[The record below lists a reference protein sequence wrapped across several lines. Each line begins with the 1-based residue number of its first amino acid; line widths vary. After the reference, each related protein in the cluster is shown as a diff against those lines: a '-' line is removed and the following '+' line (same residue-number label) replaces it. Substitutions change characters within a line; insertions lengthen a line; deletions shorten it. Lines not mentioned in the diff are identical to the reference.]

1 MSVHFWLR
9 AEDKALEERAP
20 LVPADA
26 AKLLHAGHQ
35 VTVEPDSRRAFPLDE
50 YQRAGCR
57 TAPAHAWRDAP
68 VDTVVLGLKELAE
81 ESWPLVHRHIYFAH
95 VYKNQQGWKEV
106 LRRFGDG
113 QGSLFDL
120 EYLTD
125 ESGRRVTAFGH
136 WAGVVGAALGVE
148 LWSHQ
153 QLHPAEPLPAVHSFP
168 SQKAMAEHA
177 TESLR
182 LAMAA
187 GAPKPRS
194 LIVGAKGRC
203 GSGAAEMLGMCGLEA
218 TQWDLAETSRGG
230 PFEEILDHD
239 LFINA
244 VFVQS
249 RTPPF
254 ITREM
259 LPRRR
264 RLTALVDV
272 SCDINNPTNTIPIYD
287 RHTDFDAPAMRIA
300 EAPPLDVVAIDHLP
314 SLLPRESS
322 EMFSSL
328 LVRHL
333 LDFERGSGVWSRA
346 EAVFRKKLQEASAP

>member
-26 AKLLHAGHQ
+26 ARLLAAGHA
-35 VTVEPDSRRAFPLDE
+35 VTVEPDPRRAFQLEE
-50 YQRAGCR
+50 YLRAGCR
-57 TAPAHAWRDAP
+57 TAPSHAWREAP
-68 VDTVVLGLKELAE
+68 AGTVVLGLKELAE
-81 ESWPLVHRHIYFAH
+81 ASWPLVHRHIYFAH
-95 VYKNQQGWKEV
+95 VYKYQQGWKQV
-106 LRRFGDG
+106 LGRFGEG
-113 QGSLFDL
+113 KGTLLDL

-125 ESGRRVTAFGH
+125 ESGRRVVAFGH

-153 QLHPAEPLPAVHSFP
+153 QLHPGEPLPAVRSFP

-182 LAMAA
+182 RAMAA
-187 GAPKPRS
+187 GAPKPRPI
-194 LIVGAKGRC
+194 IVGAKGRC
-203 GSGAAEMLGMCGLEA
+203 GTGAAEMLAMCGLAA
-218 TQWDLAETSRGG
+218 TEWDLAETSRGG
-230 PFEEILDHD
+230 PFAEILDHD

-244 VFVQS
+244 VFVS
-249 RTPPF
+249 SHIPPF

-259 LPRRR
+259 LSRPR

-272 SCDINNPTNTIPIYD
+272 TCDISNPANTIPIYD
-287 RHTDFDAPAMRIA
+287 RHTDFDAPALRIA

-328 LVRHL
+328 LVQHL
-333 LDFERGSGVWSRA
+333 LDFEQGSGVWSRA
-346 EAVFRKKLQEASAP
+346 EALFRKRLQEASAA